1 MTNEAKKERPVII
14 HRALLGSVERMMGVL
29 TEHFAAKWPFW
40 LSPRQVRILTVSS
53 KFDEYATSVQVN
65 LNYLMKLMIWYLF
78 VLHYTDMHTPRYYR
92 IMILYRNAFLKPASN
107 PPWNSIPE
115 RL

>member
-1 MTNEAKKERPVII
+1 MDPQSNEAKKERPVII

-53 KFDEYATSVQVN
+53 KFDDYAMAVQVH
-65 LNYLMKLMIWYLF
+65 LF
-78 VLHYTDMHTPRYYR
+78 VESSSQR
-92 IMILYRNAFLKPASN
+92 F
-107 PPWNSIPE
+107 
-115 RL
+115 